1 MKASGFT
8 LLAGLAAVVVASTAS
23 AQTNIIRIT
32 GAQADRGALN
42 AAIGHILNAGY
53 VYGYVGSS
61 LSGANQVEFRGTTT
75 VGSYPVD
82 IKTDLIGSTGGLQEL
97 VDNLT
102 LTGYLNATNLTT
114 GGTSGLV
121 GPFDS
126 AEQSDVSISD
136 SFQGST
142 LYTSPQVSDTVI
154 GVTPY
159 EWIKNAGSPS
169 TISNITPL
177 LAQALLGAGQIPLS
191 QITGNSN
198 DVNTVVTAVGRDEN
212 AGVRLVEFAESGFG
226 IFTPPFQYE
235 PTISGTPGPSG
246 TVTGI
251 QPWPV
256 NVVNGVS
263 YPVGH
268 SGYSTGSAL
277 AAALNTPG
285 SSNAT
290 GGWLI
295 GALAVNDAASLTNN
309 TGAGPL
315 TWNGVPYS
323 PQAVQQGQYTFWA
336 YTHLD
341 YRTSYSGT
349 PQTIANQIG
358 TQILNV
364 DAANGGILLNTLQ
377 VGRTVE
383 GGVVTYGN
391 PY

>member
-1 MKASGFT
+1 MKASGVT
-8 LLAGLAAVVVASTAS
+8 ILAGLAAVVIASTAS

-42 AAIGHILNAGY
+42 AAIGHILNPGY
-53 VYGYVGSS
+53 VYGYTGSS
-61 LSGANQVEFRGTTT
+61 LSSANQVEFRGTTT

-102 LTGYLNATNLTT
+102 LTGYFNATNLTT

-126 AEQSDVSISD
+126 PEQSDVSISD

-142 LYTSPQVSDTVI
+142 LYTSPLVSDQVI

-198 DVNTVVTAVGRDEN
+198 DVNTIVTAVGRDEN

-235 PTISGTPGPSG
+235 PIISGTPGPGG
-246 TVTGI
+246 TITSI
-251 QPWPV
+251 IAWPS
-256 NVVNGVS
+256 NTVNGVN

-295 GALAVNDAASLTNN
+295 GALAINDAASLTNN

-315 TWNGVPYS
+315 TWNGIAYS
-323 PQAVQQGQYTFWA
+323 PEAVQQGQYTFWA

-364 DAANGGILLNTLQ
+364 DAANGGILLDTLQ